1 MIDLEELNFAYLVT
15 KVDTSGLDK
24 LIDLADSEMKSGWPK
39 VVLAMDKGDKNLA
52 DAYRAYLNTPSI
64 LFPLLSL
71 AIVHCYSIVENNRKL
86 VCQKIPGSTD
96 NQKKNLHDVRVV
108 TQCLGRV
115 GIAHK
120 KIRCYK
126 TMDEFREVN
135 NAVKHA
141 RYGSAYMFTTES
153 QKKYG
158 EKELRSLYS
167 NRARHL
173 KTYLSDL
180 YQRVEKHYV

>member
-1 MIDLEELNFAYLVT
+1 MINLEELNFAYLAT

-24 LIDLADSEMKSGWPK
+24 LIDLADAEMKSIWPR
-39 VVLAMDKGDKNLA
+39 VVLAMDKGDKSLA
-52 DAYRAYLNTPSI
+52 DAYWAYLKTPNI

-86 VCQKIPGSTD
+86 VCLKIPGITD
-96 NQKKNLHDVRVV
+96 KQKEKLHDIQVV
-108 TQCLGRV
+108 TKCLGRV
-115 GIAHK
+115 GIDHE

-126 TMDEFREVN
+126 TMDEFRRVN

-141 RYGSAYMFTTES
+141 RYGSAYMFTTKS